1 MRCLYCGKQLSILRR
16 LQNQRFCSKEHH
28 QAYVKNHHERAFGEL
43 LKRTHPAQTAA
54 DDEAAADKETEAAE
68 LAATSLTAAAEAVG
82 RVTAEVPVSQ
92 SQPQPIYAASEASS
106 TAHEAPAPDAMPGLS
121 PTSQEES
128 PDSDAPEHYARFL
141 AMVEAERH
149 YYQNI
154 LDLLPA
160 GVAVFDGR
168 LSLIYS
174 NRTFREKVSLSAD
187 EAQGTKLT
195 GLFAQNDVLPAVQEA
210 VDTEE
215 PVTVHGAVGDQG
227 RWDLTLIPIAPHD
240 AEGSRHLLVYL
251 AGSPNETAAATN

>member
-43 LKRTHPAQTAA
+43 LKRTHPAQPAGEQPLA
-54 DDEAAADKETEAAE
+54 DEEAETAE

-82 RVTAEVPVSQ
+82 SAAETPVAEN
-92 SQPQPIYAASEASS
+92 QPEPVFAAPEPPSATQEAANPESLAASGSS
-106 TAHEAPAPDAMPGLS
+106 FHEEPAEPG
-121 PTSQEES
+121 T
-128 PDSDAPEHYARFL
+128 PEHYARFL

-187 EAQGTKLT
+187 QAQGTKLT

-215 PVTVHGAVGDQG
+215 PVTVRGAVGDQG
-227 RWDLTLIPIAPHD
+227 RWDLTFIPIAPND
-240 AEGSRHLLVYL
+240 ADGSRHLLVYL
-251 AGSPNETAAATN
+251 AGAPGEAQASAS

>member
-43 LKRTHPAQTAA
+43 LKRTQSGPA
-54 DDEAAADKETEAAE
+54 DEEDSPSGEDEAAE
-68 LAATSLTAAAEAVG
+68 LTATSLTAAAEAVG
-82 RVTAEVPVSQ
+82 AAAQNSTPEAGSESAFATSDALDPAAQPAAESAPALVS
-92 SQPQPIYAASEASS
+92 ALEE
-106 TAHEAPAPDAMPGLS
+106 EAPEPG
-121 PTSQEES
+121 T
-128 PDSDAPEHYARFL
+128 PEHYARFL

-168 LSLIYS
+168 LSLVYS
-174 NRTFREKVSLSAD
+174 NRKFRETVSLSAN
-187 EAQGTKLT
+187 ESQGTKLT

-215 PVTVHGAVGDQG
+215 PVTVRGAVGDQG
-227 RWDLTLIPIAPHD
+227 RWDLTLIPIAPQD
-240 AEGSRHLLVYL
+240 AEGSRHLLVYVVGA
-251 AGSPNETAAATN
+251 AGEAPAS

>member
-43 LKRTHPAQTAA
+43 LKRTQPGRPA
-54 DDEAAADKETEAAE
+54 DEEDSPSGEDEAAE
-68 LAATSLTAAAEAVG
+68 LTATSLTAAAEAVG
-82 RVTAEVPVSQ
+82 
-92 SQPQPIYAASEASS
+92 AAAQSS
-106 TAHEAPAPDAMPGLS
+106 TPEAGSESAFAISDALDPAAQPAAESAPALVSALEEEAPEPG
-121 PTSQEES
+121 T
-128 PDSDAPEHYARFL
+128 PEHYARFL

-168 LSLIYS
+168 LSLVYS
-174 NRTFREKVSLSAD
+174 NRKFRETVSLSAD
-187 EAQGTKLT
+187 ESQGTKLT

-215 PVTVHGAVGDQG
+215 PVTVRGAVGDQG

-240 AEGSRHLLVYL
+240 AEGSRHLLVYV
-251 AGSPNETAAATN
+251 AGAAGETPAS

>member
-1 MRCLYCGKQLSILRR
+1 MKCLHCGKPLSILRR

-28 QAYVKNHHERAFGEL
+28 QAYVANHHERAFGEL
-43 LKRTHPAQTAA
+43 LKRTHQERSPQDQSQTNEEA
-54 DDEAAADKETEAAE
+54 DTPE
-68 LAATSLTAAAEAVG
+68 LAATSLAAAAEAVG
-82 RVTAEVPVSQ
+82 GP
-92 SQPQPIYAASEASS
+92 
-106 TAHEAPAPDAMPGLS
+106 APAPVSENRPEPVLAPVETPGLTAEAGSAESAPEPAS
-121 PTSQEES
+121 PPHDES
-128 PDSDAPEHYARFL
+128 PDPGTPEHYAHFL

-160 GVAVFDGR
+160 GVAVFDSR

-174 NRTFREKVSLSAD
+174 NRKFREEVSLSAD

-195 GLFAQNDVLPAVQEA
+195 GLFAQNDVLPAVQQA
-210 VDTEE
+210 VDSEE

-240 AEGSRHLLVYL
+240 VEGSRHLLVYV
-251 AGSPNETAAATN
+251 AGAASDAPASAS